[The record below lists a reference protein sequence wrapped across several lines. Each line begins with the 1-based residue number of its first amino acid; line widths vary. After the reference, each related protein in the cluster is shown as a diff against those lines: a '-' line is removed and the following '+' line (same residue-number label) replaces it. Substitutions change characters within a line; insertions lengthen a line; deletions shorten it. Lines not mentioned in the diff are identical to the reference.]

1 MFFKEVYEFFGIFG
15 DLFRFLF
22 KLLLFILLWCLP
34 IGLMLALAYYLAD
47 KTGIAYQLFMA
58 GFCFIIAVI
67 ALYWCYKIWKRPDLT
82 SEQKWALMNG
92 RDLLIVQ
99 PEEQSP
105 YEKYKES
112 FNDADK
118 VVKRNQQWLKSK
130 AQCKSADYE
139 LTQSGAK
146 YIRIK

>member
-58 GFCFIIAVI
+58 GSCLIIAVI

-82 SEQKWALMNG
+82 REQKWALMNG
-92 RDLLIVQ
+92 REMPSSIKVKSDSEIYKDLFD
-99 PEEQSP
+99 E
-105 YEKYKES
+105 
-112 FNDADK
+112 ADRNLK
-118 VVKRNQQWLKSK
+118 WKRSK
-130 AQCKSADYE
+130 AECKSADYE
-139 LTQSGAK
+139 LDKSGAK